1 MTFVIVPQ
9 IEALVFDASS
19 FFSMHPGLVHEIGGH
34 SIAHVLY
41 SFIKRTCHRR
51 GLSRREMRKVIN
63 RRNRWFVDNIIM
75 HHKRLHDHNRKVIIS
90 DARKRA
96 LTKKEN
102 NSQNHFNAE
111 IESKSHA
118 NKINTRSHFYDSQ
131 NYSESADEKKN
142 RKEQSQLITN
152 RLEMRKKRARSRW
165 IAHFNNQTR
174 TKLDDKD
181 DC

>member
-1 MTFVIVPQ
+1 VTFVIVPQ

-19 FFSMHPGLVHEIGGH
+19 FLSMHPGLVHEIGGH

-51 GLSRREMRKVIN
+51 GLSRREMRKIIN

-96 LTKKEN
+96 ISKKGN
-102 NSQNHFNAE
+102 NFQNSLEKIPSDSFASKVNIRSQ
-111 IESKSHA
+111 
-118 NKINTRSHFYDSQ
+118 FYDTQ
-131 NYSESADEKKN
+131 NYNETEEEKKK
-142 RKEQSQLITN
+142 RYQQSQLIMD
-152 RLEMRKKRARSRW
+152 RLDARKKRARSRW
-165 IAHFNNQTR
+165 IAHFNPA
-174 TKLDDKD
+174 KLDDKD

>member
-9 IEALVFDASS
+9 IEALAFDASS
-19 FFSMHPGLVHEIGGH
+19 FLSMHPGLVHEIGGH
-34 SIAHVLY
+34 TIAHVLY

-51 GLSRREMRKVIN
+51 GLSRREMRKIIN

-96 LTKKEN
+96 INKKEN
-102 NSQNHFNAE
+102 NFQ
-111 IESKSHA
+111 ESLGLIKSGSLT
-118 NKINTRSHFYDSQ
+118 NKVNTRSYFHDTN
-131 NYSESADEKKN
+131 NYSESEEEKK
-142 RKEQSQLITN
+142 RRYQESRLIQD
-152 RLEMRKKRARSRW
+152 RLENRKKRAKSRW
-165 IAHFNNQTR
+165 IAHLNP

-181 DC
+181 DF